1 MPAMTTPQKQIEQ
14 QVQAALKASDRDRL
28 DTLRMLLSA
37 IHNERIRTGAEV
49 DEETLW
55 SLARK
60 GIKQR
65 RESSEQY
72 RSGGRDDLAD
82 KEDREAEILAEFLP
96 PPVDEEELTE
106 AIRSFV
112 ESEELSGPQAIGPI
126 MKAMMARYSGR
137 ADGSTITR
145 LARQILDGQD

>member
-137 ADGSTITR
+137 ADGSTINR
-145 LARQILDGQD
+145 LARQILDG

>member
-37 IHNERIRTGAEV
+37 IQNERIRTGAEV

-96 PPVDEEELTE
+96 PAVDEEELTK
-106 AIRSFV
+106 AIS
-112 ESEELSGPQAIGPI
+112 A
-126 MKAMMARYSGR
+126 ARRGLVTTSSTAEPASMTALRR
-137 ADGSTITR
+137 ATD
-145 LARQILDGQD
+145 ALDPTTV

>member
-1 MPAMTTPQKQIEQ
+1 MTTPQQEIEK
-14 QVQAALKASDRDRL
+14 QVQAALKAGEKERL
-28 DTLRMLLSA
+28 ATLRMLLSA

-55 SLARK
+55 SLTRK

-65 RESSEQY
+65 HEASEQY
-72 RSGGRDDLAD
+72 RSGGREDLAD
-82 KEDREAEILAEFLP
+82 KEEREAAILEEYLP
-96 PPVDEEELTE
+96 PAVDEEELAL

-112 ESEELSGPQAIGPI
+112 ESEGLSGPQGIGPT

-137 ADGSTITR
+137 ADGSTINR
-145 LARQILDGQD
+145 LARQTLVEQD

>member
-1 MPAMTTPQKQIEQ
+1 MTSPQKQIEQ
-14 QVQAALKASDRDRL
+14 QVQAALKARDRDRL

-55 SLARK
+55 SLARR

-65 RESSEQY
+65 RESSEQF
-72 RSGGRDDLAD
+72 RAGGRDDLAD

-96 PPVDEEELTE
+96 PAVDEEELAT
-106 AIRSFV
+106 AIRSLV
-112 ESEELSGPQAIGPI
+112 ESEGLSGPQAIGPI

-137 ADGSTITR
+137 AGGSTINR
-145 LARQILDGQD
+145 LARQILDGKD